1 MNTRGRIGLAHL
13 AWVLDNLADGR
24 VVNRISVPVA
34 VPDHARV
41 ALMRMIAIKTDAGPT
56 LTNAC
61 QANENEIGD

>member
-1 MNTRGRIGLAHL
+1 
-13 AWVLDNLADGR
+13 VLDNLADGR

-34 VPDHARV
+34 VADHARV
-41 ALMRMIAIKTDAGPT
+41 VLMRMIVIKAGAGPT